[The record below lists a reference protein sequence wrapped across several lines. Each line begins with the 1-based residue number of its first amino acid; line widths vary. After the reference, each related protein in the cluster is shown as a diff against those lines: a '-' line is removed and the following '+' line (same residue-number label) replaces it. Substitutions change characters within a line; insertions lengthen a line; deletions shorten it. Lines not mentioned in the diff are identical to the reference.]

1 MDLFMKR
8 RCSLLLVL
16 CLFFWPAV
24 SAVAENPRFGPYEAV
39 EINPDV
45 IRGVKVDDEN
55 RIWLLLNPKYKE
67 KELVLRISNRK
78 GAGYRDFENGEKE
91 LISPANQ
98 GKRAHAWTDWL
109 RTEATYVEYWMDG
122 RMILHLKKVE

>member
-1 MDLFMKR
+1 MKR
-8 RCSLLLVL
+8 RYFSLLALGLVL
-16 CLFFWPAV
+16 MSAV
-24 SAVAENPRFGPYEAV
+24 SAIAENPRFGPYEAI

-78 GAGYRDFENGEKE
+78 GAGYRDFENGKKE

-109 RTEATYVEYWMDG
+109 RTEAAYVEYWMDG
-122 RMILHLKKVE
+122 RKVLHLKKVE

>member
-8 RCSLLLVL
+8 RCIPLLALCLVL
-16 CLFFWPAV
+16 LPTV
-24 SAVAENPRFGPYEAV
+24 SAIAESPRFGPYEAI
-39 EINPDV
+39 EINADV

-109 RTEATYVEYWMDG
+109 RTEAAYVEYWMDG
-122 RMILHLKKVE
+122 RMILHLKKLE